1 MLDSKTGVGV
11 RLQSLYH
18 LFIENHCF
26 SHSAS
31 LTCKGAC
38 NKIDFMG
45 VFQNIT
51 FELLNLIK
59 LSSKNEHVLEEHKK
73 TAQPCKLNPVPS
85 KVGCARTWNP
95 TRFTENFNTLNSVKL
110 N

>member
-1 MLDSKTGVGV
+1 MVAGGFDGSHNMIGSKTGVGV
-11 RLQSLYH
+11 RLQSLCH
-18 LFIENHCF
+18 LFMENHCF

-31 LTCKGAC
+31 LTCKGVC
-38 NKIDFMG
+38 NKTDFMG

-73 TAQPCKLNPVPS
+73 TVEPCELNPVPS
-85 KVGCARTWNP
+85 KVRYIRT
-95 TRFTENFNTLNSVKL
+95 
-110 N
+110 